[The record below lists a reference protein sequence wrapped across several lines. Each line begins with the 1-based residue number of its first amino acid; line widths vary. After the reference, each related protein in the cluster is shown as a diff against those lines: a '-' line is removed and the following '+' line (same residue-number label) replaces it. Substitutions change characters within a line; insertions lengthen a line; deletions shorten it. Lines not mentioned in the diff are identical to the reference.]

1 MAALN
6 TRTLA
11 PVAPIATKVAF
22 LLALMV
28 VALASG
34 TAMARKAQDRPDG
47 EDRREVQGRALFAK
61 GDYQAAL
68 EIYATLFAEKS
79 DPIYL
84 RNIGRCYQQ
93 LEQPKNALNAFREYL
108 RRSKVKPAERA
119 EIDGFIQQMEELQKR
134 QAATTPPPATE
145 APASTVDSSRPAAV
159 SAPPP
164 VTPVAETP
172 ASNNAPGAT
181 LTREGAPPDEP
192 SGSGRSITTRW
203 WFWTGLAVLVA
214 GGAATAFALTRS
226 SGGLTPMCPT
236 NAECGPP

>member
-1 MAALN
+1 MAVLKK
-6 TRTLA
+6 RTLA
-11 PVAPIATKVAF
+11 RVAPIGTKVAC

-34 TAMARKAQDRPDG
+34 AAHARKAQDRPDA
-47 EDRREVQGRALFAK
+47 EDRREVQGRVLFAK

-84 RNIGRCYQQ
+84 RNIGRCYQK
-93 LEQPKNALNAFREYL
+93 LEQPKNAVNAFREYL
-108 RRSKVKPAERA
+108 RRSKVKPAEKA
-119 EIDGFIQQMEELQKR
+119 EVDGFIQEMEDLQKR

-145 APASTVDSSRPAAV
+145 TPASTVDSSRPAAV

-164 VTPVAETP
+164 AAEPP
-172 ASNNAPGAT
+172 ASDSAPGAT
-181 LTREGAPPDEP
+181 LTREAAPADEP
-192 SGSGRSITTRW
+192 SGSGGSIATRW

-214 GGAATAFALTRS
+214 GGAATAFALTHT
-226 SGGLTPMCPT
+226 TPGVTPSCPINT
-236 NAECGPP
+236 ECSRP